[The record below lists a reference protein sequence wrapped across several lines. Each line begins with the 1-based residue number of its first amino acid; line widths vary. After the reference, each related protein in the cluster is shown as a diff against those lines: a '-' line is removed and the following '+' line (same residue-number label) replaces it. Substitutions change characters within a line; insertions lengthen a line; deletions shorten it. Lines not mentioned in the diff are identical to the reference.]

1 MHRLSRQLDELIYG
15 QQIRMIRGIVQPGL
29 PRGLQHDLQLVA
41 LQLRLVDLLNDELG
55 EVVDEHLA
63 VSLSNGGGQLV

>member
-1 MHRLSRQLDELIYG
+1 
-15 QQIRMIRGIVQPGL
+15 MIRGIVQPGL